1 MVRLLWYSFKK
12 MQFSPELCLAHQ
24 KAFTASQFV
33 ILFCHIT
40 RARSHQLHLSTC
52 SGEGADTVL
61 VTGSCRQRGV
71 ASGQA
76 KVTNHR
82 VQQLCDTNFHLHSVS
97 VIIMQLHTTTLQHLD
112 WSRRL
117 RIKRFL
123 TRSGLLNFNKSS
135 YPASAARACPLHFFR
150 SWCLTMKK
158 GAPNPLPK
166 NTHIFASSVHL
177 LSTEN
182 GRF

>member
-1 MVRLLWYSFKK
+1 M
-12 MQFSPELCLAHQ
+12 
-24 KAFTASQFV
+24 
-33 ILFCHIT
+33 
-40 RARSHQLHLSTC
+40 
-52 SGEGADTVL
+52 VL
-61 VTGSCRQRGV
+61 VAGSCKQRGV
-71 ASGQA
+71 ASGEA

-82 VQQLCDTNFHLHSVS
+82 VQQLCDTNLHLHSVS

-117 RIKRFL
+117 RIGKVSDQVRIIEFHCA
-123 TRSGLLNFNKSS
+123 RKSNKSS
-135 YPASAARACPLHFFR
+135 YPASAARACPLHFFS